1 MLHLD
6 FIKVSNLIV
15 HILESKPEDTPNNK
29 PTETESSS
37 SRKSSVV
44 NDDLP
49 PIENKRII
57 PTEVPANLEKKW
69 DFNDDLFN
77 FNFAGK
83 TEVTQKLTDVEED
96 DDEGEDSLATSICQN
111 SNTDTTEKPS
121 KWIWDQIYKY
131 NNPCA
136 DQIAD
141 IIK

>member
-1 MLHLD
+1 M
-6 FIKVSNLIV
+6 
-15 HILESKPEDTPNNK
+15 
-29 PTETESSS
+29 
-37 SRKSSVV
+37 
-44 NDDLP
+44 P
-49 PIENKRII
+49 PIENKRSVPI
-57 PTEVPANLEKKW
+57 EVPTNIAEKKW

-77 FNFAGK
+77 FDFAGK

-111 SNTDTTEKPS
+111 SNTDVNEKHA
-121 KWIWDQIYKY
+121 KWICDQIYKY